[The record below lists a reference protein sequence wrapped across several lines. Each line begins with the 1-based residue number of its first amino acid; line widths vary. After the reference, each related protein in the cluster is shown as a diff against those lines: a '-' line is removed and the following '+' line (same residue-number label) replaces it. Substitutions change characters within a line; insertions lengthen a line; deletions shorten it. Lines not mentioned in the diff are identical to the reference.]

1 LRHQNAQIM
10 KSVRIASTVKH
21 LDEAESNI
29 TLFQIREILN
39 EHRSTLVMRILGDL
53 PTYLAFKFNRKID
66 KEKQQEIRDKL
77 FALSNSIVSLDKYD
91 SIVQE
96 ILTNKN
102 YTVPSQPFIH
112 EIDVL
117 LDAELNP
124 SQLTLVR

>member
-1 LRHQNAQIM
+1 M

-39 EHRSTLVMRILGDL
+39 EHRSTLIMRILGDL

-66 KEKQQEIRDKL
+66 KEKQHEIRDKL

-102 YTVPSQPFIH
+102 YTVPSQPFFH
-112 EIDVL
+112 EIDAL

>member
-1 LRHQNAQIM
+1 M

-21 LDEAESNI
+21 LDDAASNI

-39 EHRSTLVMRILGDL
+39 EHRSTLIMRILGDL
-53 PTYLAFKFNRKID
+53 TTYLSFKFNRKID
-66 KEKQQEIRDKL
+66 REKQHEIRDKL

-96 ILTNKN
+96 IMMNKS
-102 YTVPSQPFIH
+102 YTVPSQPFFH